1 MKQLSIFTIFLLMA
15 LLPKPLSAQ
24 WTPRN
29 SGTTNT
35 LHDVFF
41 LNENYGAVVGDSST
55 ILLTTNGGM
64 SWQAITINTKNDL
77 QSVEIIGIDTLL
89 VAAGT
94 YFEGEVYLTTNGGA
108 DWELVA
114 EGIDLA
120 KSGDDYF
127 ALNSET
133 ILRSEDKGETWDTT
147 DIQIGGT
154 TLLERL
160 HFPKGK
166 VGYAIGN
173 ISGFASYS
181 TFVYRSVDEGQSW
194 VSLFTPDFP
203 NSNAYTA
210 AAFPS
215 ADTAYIFTNQQVRFL
230 PGPLNQLTKAYNF
243 YFDSVQTQQWRF
255 DSEIVNDSLPTYMYD
270 AQFFDTQTGYAVG
283 ENGNIYKTTN
293 GGVDWTAD
301 YTGNQPLEA
310 IFMLNQSI
318 GYAVGAN
325 GTILKFE
332 DSTNPTT
339 EPIPDLTLSFYPN
352 PTSGEIR
359 LEGVETTDAILTLF
373 SPIGQILQQMPLNG
387 DPVIHLNHL
396 ANGWYMMQVRSG
408 AQLYSRKVIVQK

>member
-1 MKQLSIFTIFLLMA
+1 MKQLSIFTIFLLTA
-15 LLPKPLSAQ
+15 LLPQSLSAQ
-24 WTPRN
+24 WTPSS

-41 LNENYGAVVGDSST
+41 LNENYGATVGDSST
-55 ILLTTNGGM
+55 ILLTTNGGTT
-64 SWQAITINTKNDL
+64 WQPLTINTKSAL
-77 QSVEIIGIDTLL
+77 QSVEIIGIDTILA
-89 VAAGT
+89 AAGT

-114 EGIDLA
+114 EGVDLA
-120 KSGDDYF
+120 QSGNDYF
-127 ALNSET
+127 TLNSET
-133 ILRSEDKGETWDTT
+133 ILRSEDKGKTWGKT

-160 HFPKGK
+160 HFPKGS

-173 ISGFASYS
+173 ISGFVSYS
-181 TFVYRSVDEGQSW
+181 TFVYRSVDEGQTW
-194 VSLFTPDFP
+194 TSLFTPDFP

-210 AAFPS
+210 ADFPS

-230 PGPLNQLTKAYNF
+230 PGPLNQLIKAYNF

-255 DSEIVNDSLPTYMYD
+255 ESELVNDSLPTYIYD
-270 AQFFDTQTGYAVG
+270 AQFFDNQTGYAVG

-293 GGVDWTAD
+293 GGVDWVVD

-310 IFMLNQSI
+310 IFMLNQST

-325 GTILKFE
+325 GKILKFN
-332 DSTNPTT
+332 STTSTRAPSQ
-339 EPIPDLTLSFYPN
+339 IRSLSFFPN
-352 PTSGEIR
+352 PTLGEIH
-359 LEGVETTDAILTLF
+359 LQGIGASNAILTIF

-387 DPVIHLNHL
+387 DPVISLNHL
-396 ANGWYMMQVRSG
+396 PNGWYMLQVRSG
-408 AQLYSRKVIVQK
+408 AQSYSGKVIVHK